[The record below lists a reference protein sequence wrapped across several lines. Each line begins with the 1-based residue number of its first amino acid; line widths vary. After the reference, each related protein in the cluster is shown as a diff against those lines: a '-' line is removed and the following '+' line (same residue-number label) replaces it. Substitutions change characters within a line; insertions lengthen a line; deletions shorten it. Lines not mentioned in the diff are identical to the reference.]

1 MQGNGVM
8 IGGKLESQ
16 PWRGNA
22 MVRNASS
29 SESQSGS
36 RKIPTVIEFKK
47 APTEAAAWDPY
58 EVWLTR
64 VKQPRDARDR
74 K

>member
-1 MQGNGVM
+1 M
-8 IGGKLESQ
+8 IGGKQQSQ
-16 PWRGNA
+16 PWRENA
-22 MVRNASS
+22 MARNASS
-29 SESQSGS
+29 GESPTGS
-36 RKIPTVIEFKK
+36 YKIPTVIAFKK
-47 APTEAAAWDPY
+47 APIEAAAWDPY

>member
-1 MQGNGVM
+1 M
-8 IGGKLESQ
+8 IGGKFESQ
-16 PWRGNA
+16 PWRENA

-29 SESQSGS
+29 GESQTGS
-36 RKIPTVIEFKK
+36 YKIPKVIAFTK
-47 APTEAAAWDPY
+47 APIEAAAWDPY

-64 VKQPRDARDR
+64 VKQPRDARNG

>member
-1 MQGNGVM
+1 M
-8 IGGKLESQ
+8 IGGKQQSQ
-16 PWRGNA
+16 PWRENA
-22 MVRNASS
+22 MARNASS
-29 SESQSGS
+29 GESQTGS
-36 RKIPTVIEFKK
+36 YKIPTVISFKK
-47 APTEAAAWDPY
+47 APIEAAAWDPY